1 VAELIV
7 DVNMTGVSVL
17 TDPETWIQFEWA
29 GDLNDLAVYV
39 LNVIRERKVS
49 TVYVD
54 KTGVGLAFFQQLRSL
69 VPDGVELTG
78 DRWTDR
84 HRDQVVQVDQ
94 LFELE
99 PGVIAMQCRA
109 GASTLRMLLG
119 IDRRVLRRLASAS

>member
-39 LNVIRERKVS
+39 LN
-49 TVYVD
+49 VD